1 MDRNPNTR
9 SEVPRYQGQKSR
21 EVAAEA
27 ATVAQALADSR
38 QPASVTVAA
47 AAATSD
53 SPRGP
58 KLPIA
63 DAILAFPTAGADA
76 QAVA

>member
-1 MDRNPNTR
+1 MDQNPNTR

-27 ATVAQALADSR
+27 ATLAQAVTDKR
-38 QPASVTVAA
+38 QPASATVAP

-53 SPRGP
+53 SPRGL
-58 KLPIA
+58 KVQIA